1 MARKLQE
8 FARKNAAKII
18 GIFVIPRIVC
28 FHPVNL
34 FLQLKLKVLQKR
46 LQKQRI
52 KREYIKARKKAA
64 SAKTAEQALK
74 LQTGKLQI
82 SGVNLLR
89 LA

>member
-1 MARKLQE
+1 MPDC
-8 FARKNAAKII
+8 AKII
-18 GIFVIPRIVC
+18 GIFIIPRIVC

-34 FLQLKLKVLQKR
+34 FLQV
-46 LQKQRI
+46 
-52 KREYIKARKKAA
+52 
-64 SAKTAEQALK
+64 K